1 MEQISNEIRVTY
13 SDREIGG
20 LLNGI
25 GEHQRSFS
33 RHFSQSEDFFILLDG
48 EYTVPHM
55 PIHHDV
61 RQHQPR
67 AEYLA
72 ALKQVV
78 AQVIR
83 LAPQVLK
90 DLSYFFD
97 PAEILRPCF
106 YRVYQIDESWYLYL
120 LRADLTMRAAES
132 SVIERGTNDTT
143 PLYKSSRLFLEPTVL
158 PLSGILREDGA
169 EKSFRI
175 RQTISQTW
183 IGEQGRGYFIQGIW
197 MDADLTKFFSKLF
210 LPAGKK
216 TYPFYPYVCKYK
228 TVCQSLIALSPESRD
243 ALVPFLHRSLSFLAP
258 AMERIQEEMKNASF
272 SEEMPFFQKLKEKV
286 PPAWYEPWK
295 DIRVEAYLND
305 SEMREFR
312 IEG

>member
-13 SDREIGG
+13 TDKEIGG
-20 LLNGI
+20 VLNGI
-25 GEHQRSFS
+25 GEDQRPFT
-33 RHFSQSEDFFILLDG
+33 RHFNQSEDFFLLLDG

-61 RQHQPR
+61 RLHQPG

-72 ALKQVV
+72 ALQQVV
-78 AQVIR
+78 DQVAR

-90 DLSYFFD
+90 GLAYFFD

-106 YRVYQIDESWYLYL
+106 YRVYHIEESWYLYL
-120 LRADLTMRAAES
+120 LRVDLIMRAAES
-132 SVIERGTNDTT
+132 SVVERGTNDTT
-143 PLYKSSRLFLEPTVL
+143 PLYKSRRLFLETTVL
-158 PLSGILREDGA
+158 PLSDVVRQDGTA
-169 EKSFRI
+169 MAFHIS
-175 RQTISQTW
+175 QTISQTW
-183 IGEQGRGYFIQGIW
+183 IGEQGRGYFVQGIW

-216 TYPFYPYVCKYK
+216 IYPFYPYVCKYK
-228 TVCQSLIALSPESRD
+228 TVCQCVIALSPEGR
-243 ALVPFLHRSLSFLAP
+243 AAAIPGLHRSLKFLAP
-258 AMERIQEEMKNASF
+258 AMDRIQSEMKGESF
-272 SEEMPFFQKLKEKV
+272 SEEMPYFRELKGKV
-286 PPAWYEPWK
+286 PPAWYEQWQS
-295 DIRVEAYLND
+295 IRIEAYLND